1 MNSVIKNFL
10 NPVKIIKALCF
21 QNKQKKYRRSVS
33 DLELMLYSNISKN
46 DMLHYGYFE
55 NTEIAPEDISI
66 SDIEKAQIRYTENIV
81 NKIVNKNELI
91 LDVGCG
97 MGGLAAILIQQG
109 YNVEVLTP
117 NIKQIE
123 YIKNKYKNLTYH
135 NVKYED
141 LNVDKKYGTVI
152 TSESLRYIDLDKA
165 FSKTEDILS
174 SKGRWIISDFFDIGN
189 NILKKS
195 HHTWAEFSNNIK
207 EHRLEIIDQQDITKN
222 ILPFFKFFNLCVTR
236 FAFPIIDYLENKLLI
251 KKAWLYYLTSDFRAS
266 LRKKVLKETASIDP
280 ERFINENKYML
291 VVLKKN

>member
-10 NPVKIIKALCF
+10 NPIKIIKAF
-21 QNKQKKYRRSVS
+21 RFEHKQKKYRRSVS
-33 DLELMLYSNISKN
+33 DLELMLYADISKN

-66 SDIEKAQIRYTENIV
+66 SEIEKAQIRYAENIV
-81 NKIVNKNELI
+81 NKIINKNELI

-117 NIKQIE
+117 NIKQIK
-123 YIKNKYKNLTYH
+123 YINEKYKNLPSY

-141 LNVDKKYGTVI
+141 LNVDKKYGVVI

-165 FSKTEDILS
+165 FSKTVDILS
-174 SKGRWIISDFFDIGN
+174 SKGQWIISDFFDIGN
-189 NILKKS
+189 NISKKN
-195 HHTWAEFSNNIK
+195 HTWAEFLNKIK
-207 EHRLEIIDQQDITKN
+207 EHRLEIIHQQDITKN
-222 ILPFFKFFNLCVTR
+222 ILPFFKFFNLYVTR

-251 KKAWLYYLTSDFRAS
+251 KKAWLYYLTSDSRAS
-266 LRKKVLKETASIDP
+266 LRRKALKETASINP
-280 ERFINENKYML
+280 ERFMNENKYML
-291 VVLKKN
+291 MVLKKT

>member
-10 NPVKIIKALCF
+10 NPVRIIKALCF

-55 NTEIAPEDISI
+55 NTEIAPEEISI
-66 SDIEKAQIRYTENIV
+66 NDMEKAQIRYTENIV
-81 NKIVNKNELI
+81 NKIINRNEPI

-97 MGGLAAILIQQG
+97 IGGLAAILIKQG

-117 NIKQIE
+117 NITQIE
-123 YIKNKYKNLTYH
+123 YIQKKYKNLPYY
-135 NVKYED
+135 NVEYED
-141 LNVDKKYGTVI
+141 LNADKKYGTVI

-207 EHRLEIIDQQDITKN
+207 EHRLEIVYQQDITKN
-222 ILPFFKFFNLCVTR
+222 ILPFFKLFNLYVTR
-236 FAFPIIDYLENKLLI
+236 FAFPVIDYLENKLLI
-251 KKAWLYYLTSDFRAS
+251 KKAWLYYLTGDFRAS
-266 LRKKVLKETASIDP
+266 IRKKVLKETGSIDP
-280 ERFINENKYML
+280 ERFINEKKYML
-291 VVLKKN
+291 IVLQKN